1 MDVSAIN
8 YTKFD
13 SIFWINILSMAVIS
27 TTFATSI
34 YFVGIEKL
42 GANEVSSFIFLVPFF
57 AILFSYM
64 FLEEKITLSVII
76 GTVLTLSAVKMLNNI
91 KFIKKAKTKIVF

>member
-1 MDVSAIN
+1 
-8 YTKFD
+8 
-13 SIFWINILSMAVIS
+13 
-27 TTFATSI
+27 
-34 YFVGIEKL
+34 
-42 GANEVSSFIFLVPFF
+42 
-57 AILFSYM
+57 M